1 MINLVKNEL
10 IKIFH
15 KKGIWILVMLILGF
29 WVLSFALDSLDI
41 GSQSEE
47 EYLRQ
52 SYELYKNTLNDYDL
66 EDKSQAALYA
76 EHLARTDTFALLLD
90 YSDFESPEYY
100 FIDNDIYNVLN
111 NMYYA
116 KYVTKIENEYQ
127 VYKKEYDEM
136 IKKLE
141 NFDWKNDL
149 ENTKKEY
156 LSEIKELEDEK
167 KISTSV
173 DIDNQIETLNIMI
186 KAIDYRLENEIPVS
200 YRDSSYLVDDY
211 ETSAISYISMNKDES
226 KYTSQMDLKEKRDAE
241 EKYKIA
247 EYKLENKQTD
257 DRRNLLID
265 GLVNLFTYED
275 TVILLGLLIIC
286 GGVIADEFSKGTIK
300 QLLVKPFSRNKILA
314 SKMIASLIAVA
325 LFMLFYYS
333 INVFSYLVQFND
345 FKALFDTVVDYN
357 FNTHQVFEMNLL
369 SYCFINFLAVLPKYL
384 ILFAFTMFMGVLT
397 TNTVGAIA
405 SGFGLYFLADF
416 IGFYISDR
424 IAACLPMY
432 CWDFSSYLFGGI
444 ALNPYS
450 TLGKS
455 VVICLV
461 TLVVLVMAAFVIF
474 KKKDIKNQ

>member
-156 LSEIKELEDEK
+156 LSKIKELEEEK

-226 KYTSQMDLKEKRDAE
+226 KYTSQMDLKEKRDTE

-247 EYKLENKQTD
+247 EYKLENKKTD

-333 INVFSYLVQFND
+333 INVFSYLV
-345 FKALFDTVVDYN
+345 
-357 FNTHQVFEMNLL
+357 
-369 SYCFINFLAVLPKYL
+369 
-384 ILFAFTMFMGVLT
+384 
-397 TNTVGAIA
+397 
-405 SGFGLYFLADF
+405 
-416 IGFYISDR
+416 
-424 IAACLPMY
+424 
-432 CWDFSSYLFGGI
+432 
-444 ALNPYS
+444 
-450 TLGKS
+450 
-455 VVICLV
+455 
-461 TLVVLVMAAFVIF
+461 
-474 KKKDIKNQ
+474 